1 VLNPA
6 PFTFVKIAF
15 LNPSG
20 ILGGAEI
27 SLLDILASL
36 REAQPDWSFHLI
48 LGGDGP
54 LAHVTRALG
63 VPTSVLPFSP
73 ALTALGDS
81 GSDAPGDAHLSRFDL
96 FKSVTSAL
104 AGSFRYIVRLRSA
117 LRALEPDVI
126 HTNGFKMHLMGLW
139 ARPQLVPV
147 VWHIHDYVRPRPVMA
162 RLLRRYAS
170 QCRAIMANSNSVA
183 EDVRSV
189 CGVSPEVCT
198 VYNAVNLEYFS
209 PDGPRI
215 DLDSLGGC
223 APPKDGV
230 VRVGLLGTMAWW
242 KGHKTFLQAISLLPP
257 TLSFR
262 AYVIG
267 GSLYQTR
274 GSQYTVDDLRSFAAE
289 LNISD
294 RVVFTGFVDDPA
306 SAMRSLD
313 IVVHASTRPEPFGLV
328 IAEAMACGRAVVASD
343 AGGASELLN
352 QGVNALGHPP
362 RRAFTDSAVFFWAS
376 LV

>member
-1 VLNPA
+1 
-6 PFTFVKIAF
+6 
-15 LNPSG
+15 
-20 ILGGAEI
+20 
-27 SLLDILASL
+27 
-36 REAQPDWSFHLI
+36 
-48 LGGDGP
+48 
-54 LAHVTRALG
+54 
-63 VPTSVLPFSP
+63 
-73 ALTALGDS
+73 
-81 GSDAPGDAHLSRFDL
+81 
-96 FKSVTSAL
+96 
-104 AGSFRYIVRLRSA
+104 
-117 LRALEPDVI
+117 
-126 HTNGFKMHLMGLW
+126 
-139 ARPQLVPV
+139 
-147 VWHIHDYVRPRPVMA
+147 
-162 RLLRRYAS
+162 
-170 QCRAIMANSNSVA
+170 MANSNSVA

-189 CGVSPEVCT
+189 CGVSPEVRT
-198 VYNAVNLEYFS
+198 VYNGVNLANFS

-223 APPKDGV
+223 APPNDGV

-242 KGHKTFLQAISLLPP
+242 KGHKTFLRAISLLPP

-262 AYVIG
+262 AYIIG

-274 GSQYTVDDLRSFAAE
+274 GSQYTVDDLRSFAAD

-343 AGGASELLN
+343 AGGASELLD

-362 RRAFTDSAVFFWAS
+362 GDAAALAKAIFELASDVPLRVKLGKNGRATAESRFDRSRLANEIVPIYCQAAS
-376 LV
+376 VNYARFACA